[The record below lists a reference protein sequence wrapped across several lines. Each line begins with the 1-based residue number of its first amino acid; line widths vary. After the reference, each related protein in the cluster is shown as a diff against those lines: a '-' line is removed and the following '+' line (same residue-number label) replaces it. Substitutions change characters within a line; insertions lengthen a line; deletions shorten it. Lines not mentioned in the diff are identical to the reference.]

1 MISKMATSVNAK
13 LDILV
18 KNANFMMT
26 SVHQTHAKTVQAV
39 TLALE
44 TLQNARVLLD
54 GPVIVAK

>member
-18 KNANFMMT
+18 KNANSTMT
-26 SVHQTHAKTVQAV
+26 SVDQTHAKTVQAV